1 MPKPTAQTVPRT
13 GEFRQHGFLIAP
25 CLAGI
30 MLAAVH
36 SYSLGVLIHPLEQ
49 EFGWS
54 RAAITTG
61 NMIIALFSLGL
72 SPLVGMAIDRYG
84 PRRVAVLGVFAY
96 SILLANIS
104 SSGSDVHGWWLRW
117 AMLGLAS
124 ATILPMVWTTA
135 INRAFDQ
142 NRGKALAFVMIGTG
156 LSAAIVPM
164 LTSILLDHFGWRGA
178 YLGLGGGIGAIAL
191 LLVLTLFRGPAT
203 VPVALLVRSG
213 VGLAGLSVGEGLR
226 SAQFRKLALAV
237 FIFALTCLALTVN
250 AVPVLEARGLSR
262 PVAAGAAGLLGIGS
276 ILGRLGGGFL
286 LDRFAARS
294 IAALAV
300 LVPVASVALLLL
312 PGPQW
317 QAGAAMLLLGLALG
331 TEVDAC
337 AFLVSR
343 YLGMRNYGVLFG
355 TITGFTVF
363 GSSLAPV
370 VANYVYDR
378 MGSYDLVLWASM
390 PLCALS
396 ALLFHSLGPY
406 PDFGLAEAPGDGL
419 TGRPA

>member
-1 MPKPTAQTVPRT
+1 MPKPTAQAVPGT

-30 MLAAVH
+30 TLAATH
-36 SYSLGVLIHPLEQ
+36 SYSLGVLIHPLEL

-61 NMIIALFSLGL
+61 NMIIALFSLVM
-72 SPLVGMAIDRYG
+72 SPLVGMAIDRFG
-84 PRRVAVLGVFAY
+84 PRRVAVLGVLAY
-96 SILLANIS
+96 ALLLANIS
-104 SSGSDVHGWWLRW
+104 NSGSDIRGWWLRW

-135 INRAFDQ
+135 INRAFDR

-156 LSAAIVPM
+156 LSAAIVPL
-164 LTSILLDHFGWRGA
+164 LTSTLLDHFGWRGA

-191 LLVLTLFRGPAT
+191 LLVVVLFRGPAT
-203 VPVALLVRSG
+203 VPASLLVRSG
-213 VGLAGLSVGEGLR
+213 EGLAGLGVREGLR
-226 SAQFRKLALAV
+226 SPSFLKLALAV
-237 FIFALTCLALTVN
+237 FIFALTCLSLTVN
-250 AVPVLEARGLSR
+250 AVPVLEARGMSR
-262 PVAAGAAGLLGIGS
+262 TVAAGAAGLLGIGS
-276 ILGRLGGGFL
+276 IVGRFGGGFL
-286 LDRFAARS
+286 LDRFTARS
-294 IAALAV
+294 VASLAV
-300 LVPVASVALLLL
+300 LVPVVSVALLLL

-337 AFLVSR
+337 SFLVSR

-370 VANYVYDR
+370 IANYLYDR
-378 MGSYDLVLWASM
+378 TGSYDLILWASM
-390 PLCALS
+390 PLCAVS
-396 ALLFHSLGPY
+396 ALLFYSLGPY
-406 PDFGLAEAPGDGL
+406 PDFGQSKASFGMTESEA
-419 TGRPA
+419 